1 MKRVWTA
8 FAGLA
13 ALLALTATVACG
25 DDGTASDASHFGE
38 SGGTTAST
46 DRLTSKSGTSP
57 SVAQSAQRAPNAS
70 GASAPATIPDSSGDK
85 GGTDG
90 SASSIGD
97 LDRKIVFNASLALGA
112 GDVTAAYSEAS
123 SIASR
128 LGGFIEKSQFSGAK
142 EADRDN
148 RSAALTMRV
157 PVDKYQEALQAIRG
171 MNNVKINNE
180 NSHSTEVTEQ
190 YTDLQSRQRTLQ
202 ATEQQ
207 YLKLLEQAK
216 TINEILT
223 VNDRLTSVRTQIE
236 QIVGRLKVLDHQ
248 ADLATIDLS
257 LAPLPLPG
265 NTPNSSNGPKSVTE
279 SFADAWAG
287 SLEAARYL
295 ASAGAVVAVVAI
307 WFALPIGLALLG
319 FRTLTRRA
327 RQNVR
332 PTTSTLPP
340 PPTAVA

>member
-1 MKRVWTA
+1 MKRV
-8 FAGLA
+8 FVGLV
-13 ALLALTATVACG
+13 ALLALAAIGGAAACADDSAAGNSSGQGGAT
-25 DDGTASDASHFGE
+25 DQLASR
-38 SGGTTAST
+38 SGS
-46 DRLTSKSGTSP
+46 SP
-57 SVAQSAQRAPNAS
+57 SVAQPPE
-70 GASAPATIPDSSGDK
+70 SAPKSNGATGSTTASSDLGVSK
-85 GGTDG
+85 GTIDG
-90 SASSIGD
+90 PVASIGD

-142 EADRDN
+142 DGDRDN
-148 RSAALTMRV
+148 RSAAMTMRV

-171 MNNVKINNE
+171 IRDVKVNNE

-216 TINEILT
+216 TVNDILT
-223 VNDRLTSVRTQIE
+223 VNDRLTSVRSQIE
-236 QIVGRLKVLDHQ
+236 QIQGRLKVLDHQ

-265 NTPNSSNGPKSVTE
+265 NTPKSSDGPKSVTE
-279 SFADAWAG
+279 AFADAWAA
-287 SLEAARYL
+287 SLEAVRYV
-295 ASAGAVVAVVAI
+295 ASTGAVVAVAAI
-307 WFALPIGLALLG
+307 WLALPIGLALMAV
-319 FRTLTRRA
+319 RMMTRRSRNSRNNQA
-327 RQNVR
+327 PPAT
-332 PTTSTLPP
+332 PTTPP
-340 PPTAVA
+340 APAA